1 MQRLLTRD
9 HKDATDLPTLA
20 THAVRAGEATSGGIA
35 LGEIDPGTMESKL
48 VPGLYAAGE
57 ALDVDGPCGGYSL
70 TWAFASGW
78 IAGQNAARNR

>member
-1 MQRLLTRD
+1 MKEK
-9 HKDATDLPTLA
+9 KDT
-20 THAVRAGEATSGGIA
+20 TSGGIA
-35 LGEIDPGTMESKL
+35 LDEIDPKTLESKR

-78 IAGQNAARNR
+78 VAGQNAARNR